1 MRIIS
6 ALELNEALHRGET
19 YEIIDIREPYEY
31 AACNIGSTHIPM
43 GDLCDRL
50 TELPSTKNVVIMC
63 RSGKRAEAMANLLT
77 TDFEMNNIWILEG
90 GILAWKEQV
99 DQTLDLD

>member
-6 ALELNEALHRGET
+6 ALELNEAIHKGEN

-31 AACNIGSTHIPM
+31 SACNIGSTHIPM
-43 GDLCDRL
+43 GELCDRL
-50 TELPSTKNVVIMC
+50 SEIPADKDVVIMC
-63 RSGKRAEAMANLLT
+63 RSGKRAEAMANLLS
-77 TDFEMNNIWILEG
+77 TDFEMNNIWILDG

-99 DQTLDLD
+99 DQTLELD

>member
-1 MRIIS
+1 MRSIS
-6 ALELNEALHRGET
+6 ALELNEALKRGQN
-19 YEIIDIREPYEY
+19 YQIIDIREPYEY
-31 AACNIGSTHIPM
+31 TACNIGSMHIPM

-50 TELPSTKNVVIMC
+50 AELPSTKNVVIMC

-77 TDFEMNNIWILEG
+77 TDFELNNIWILEG

>member
-6 ALELNEALHRGET
+6 ALELNEALHRGEN
-19 YEIIDIREPYEY
+19 YQIIDIRESYEY
-31 AACNIGSTHIPM
+31 SACNIGSIHIPM
-43 GDLCDRL
+43 GELCDRCS
-50 TELPSTKNVVIMC
+50 ELSSSKNIVIMC

-99 DQTLDLD
+99 DQTLELD

>member
-6 ALELNEALHRGET
+6 ALELNEALHHGEN

-31 AACNIGSTHIPM
+31 AVCNIGSKHIPM

-50 TELPSTKNVVIMC
+50 AELPSTKNLVIMC

-77 TDFEMNNIWILEG
+77 TDFEMNNIWILDG

>member
-6 ALELNEALHRGET
+6 ALELNEALHRGEN

-31 AACNIGSTHIPM
+31 SGCNIGSKHIPM

-50 TELPSTKNVVIMC
+50 VELPSTKNVVIMC

>member
-6 ALELNEALHRGET
+6 ALVLNEALHRGEN
-19 YEIIDIREPYEY
+19 YQIIDIREPYEY
-31 AACNIGSTHIPM
+31 AACNIGSIHIPM
-43 GDLCDRL
+43 GELCDRL
-50 TELPSTKNVVIMC
+50 AELPLSKNVVIMC

-90 GILAWKEQV
+90 GILAWKDQV
-99 DQTLDLD
+99 DQTLELD

>member
-6 ALELNEALHRGET
+6 ALELNEAIHKGEH
-19 YEIIDIREPYEY
+19 YQIIDIREPYEY
-31 AACNIGSTHIPM
+31 SACNIGSTHIPM
-43 GDLCDRL
+43 GELCERL
-50 TELPSTKNVVIMC
+50 SEIPADKNIVIMC

-77 TDFEMNNIWILEG
+77 TDFDMNNIWILDG

-99 DQTLDLD
+99 DQTLELD